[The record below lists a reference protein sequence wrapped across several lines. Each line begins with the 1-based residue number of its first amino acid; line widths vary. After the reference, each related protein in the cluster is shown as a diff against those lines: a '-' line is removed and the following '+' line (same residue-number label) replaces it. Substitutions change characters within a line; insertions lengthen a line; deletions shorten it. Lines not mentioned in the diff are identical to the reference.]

1 MSYLVKKRQL
11 VFPGDLLAEGNYNS
25 GENTYREGNGIYAS
39 LVGLANF
46 VRKDIFV
53 VAIKTCYMPV
63 VDDLVIGKVV
73 DMKLSGWIIDINAPY
88 TAMLFTSDINRSF
101 NSRRDIMTDF
111 LDVGDMVLAKVIAF
125 DRTRDPILTIRESGL
140 RKITQGRVIKIIP
153 TKIPRLIGSKGSMIN
168 MLQRETGCHI
178 IIGQNGLVLVNGK
191 NLEIEALA
199 ILAIHTIEKES
210 HTIGLTDRISKLIK
224 KEKEERGLNDEK

>member
-199 ILAIHTIEKES
+199 ILAIHTIAKES